1 MTIVSAPWL
10 QAGKPSTV
18 PLQPHPGSHPA
29 PDGQMT
35 VSVSLMEGSLRFP
48 LRFLFVVQSK
58 HLKIRLPEPSVS
70 QTAGQRRDGL
80 WQHTCCEAFIAT
92 DNQTGYLEFNFSPS
106 GDWAC
111 YAFNDYR
118 QPAPLP
124 LLATPPR
131 INCQATDDG
140 FCLQAA
146 VDRDSLPIARPW
158 HLGLSCV
165 LEECSGHKT
174 YWALQHDTPQPDFH
188 RRACFTLSLP

>member
-1 MTIVSAPWL
+1 MPNTQAPTL
-10 QAGKPSTV
+10 QPGKQHT
-18 PLQPHPGSHPA
+18 LQLLPHPGCTAVPE
-29 PDGQMT
+29 GQVT
-35 VSVSLMEGSLRFP
+35 VSLKLSDCTLDIQYVIA
-48 LRFLFVVQSK
+48 VNT
-58 HLKIRLPEPSVS
+58 LKIRLPEPGAKR
-70 QTAGQRRDGL
+70 TAGQRRDGL

-92 DNQTGYLEFNFSPS
+92 ENQTGYLEFNFSPS

-124 LLATPPR
+124 RLATSPR
-131 INCQATDDG
+131 ITCQATDDG

-146 VDRDSLPIARPW
+146 VDRESLPIARPW

-165 LEECSGHKT
+165 LKECSGHKT